1 MVELGLSTETFLSL
15 TANELNALAE
25 HKKKED
31 ARQDRLAAFAGYSAA
46 VGVAKWFNE
55 GLPPFRE
62 FYVVPGDQPKPSLQ
76 DHIQMMKDVG
86 EGGPP

>member
-1 MVELGLSTETFLSL
+1 LGLTV
-15 TANELNALAE
+15 NELNALAA

-46 VGVAKWFNE
+46 AGVAKWFTE
-55 GLPPFRE
+55 GLPSFRE
-62 FYVVPGDQPKPSLQ
+62 FYVVTGEPKERKPSLQ

-86 EGGPP
+86 EGGPPIPPAIQD

>member
-1 MVELGLSTETFLSL
+1 
-15 TANELNALAE
+15 
-25 HKKKED
+25 
-31 ARQDRLAAFAGYSAA
+31 
-46 VGVAKWFNE
+46 VAKWFNE

-62 FYVVPGDQPKPSLQ
+62 FYVVPGEPKERKPSLQ

>member
-1 MVELGLSTETFLSL
+1 
-15 TANELNALAE
+15 
-25 HKKKED
+25 
-31 ARQDRLAAFAGYSAA
+31 LAAFAGYSAA
-46 VGVAKWFNE
+46 TGVAKWFNE

-62 FYVVPGDQPKPSLQ
+62 FYSVPDERPQKPSLD

>member
-1 MVELGLSTETFLSL
+1 MGLTV
-15 TANELNALAE
+15 NELNALAA
-25 HKKKED
+25 HKKRED

-46 VGVAKWFNE
+46 AGVAKWFTE

-62 FYVVPGDQPKPSLQ
+62 FYMVPGVQPKPSLQ

-86 EGGPP
+86 EGGPS

>member
-1 MVELGLSTETFLSL
+1 
-15 TANELNALAE
+15 
-25 HKKKED
+25 
-31 ARQDRLAAFAGYSAA
+31 
-46 VGVAKWFNE
+46 VAKWFNE

-62 FYVVPGDQPKPSLQ
+62 FYVVPGDQPKPKPSLQ

>member
-1 MVELGLSTETFLSL
+1 LGLTV
-15 TANELNALAE
+15 NELNALAA

-46 VGVAKWFNE
+46 AGVAKWFAE

-62 FYVVPGDQPKPSLQ
+62 FYGVPGPRPQKPSLY